1 MINYLINNKIG
12 ENKKRNNMS
21 HTYRNYPCNINLSEL
36 DKPYKFTKDFSFNTK
51 NYRKNKKHIHSQ
63 IRSKVKINLKHMDDY
78 DNFIPNKT
86 IYI

>member
-1 MINYLINNKIG
+1 
-12 ENKKRNNMS
+12 MS

-51 NYRKNKKHIHSQ
+51 NYRKNKKRIHSQ
-63 IRSKVKINLKHMDDY
+63 IRSKVKINLKYMNDY